1 MTFFNENT
9 TRKVD
14 GLGRISIPKS
24 MRDRFDINPND
35 EMEFSVCY
43 DNDRTY
49 ICLNKRINLDKAEIL
64 AAELEGMGLEIPED
78 LRKMINA
85 Q

>member
-1 MTFFNENT
+1 MNFLSENT

-24 MRDRFDINPND
+24 IRDRFNIQPED
-35 EMEFSVCY
+35 EVEFSIGYEGEKIYVCLSKKV
-43 DNDRTY
+43 NV
-49 ICLNKRINLDKAEIL
+49 DKAEIV
-64 AAELEGMGLEIPED
+64 AAELEGMGIEIPEA
-78 LRKMINA
+78 LKKMLG